1 MQTVVRSFLAYEL
14 TESAAVLAIITAAQ
28 VVPLLALALF
38 GGAVADRVDRRR
50 LLQACQGATLVATL
64 FVAVS
69 ITTNTVTWYHLL
81 ASGMVHG
88 GVWAFMSPARQGLI
102 KDLVGRRGLANAIAL
117 TGAGLS
123 TVSLAAPAVGGL
135 LYAYLGPAGVSYLS
149 AGVVLVSVILIGFI
163 PKQAQA
169 AGDRRANVVD
179 DIRTGLAYMRQ
190 DTLLLVIIG
199 TVVATMMLVHPVMTL
214 LPVLTAEVF
223 DRGSDAYGLLVS
235 MLGVGSLVGSLAA
248 AWLGRW
254 RRGLLLVGGNIAAGA
269 ALVALASVP
278 LWYAALP
285 IMVVVGL
292 SEAGRRALSQALIM
306 ERADDAHQGRVISV
320 YTMSFGLTPIGV
332 LPAGVRR
339 RVHRHR
345 PHNSRTRRHHAGGV
359 RAGGRYPETPPRAQL
374 RHPHGTGSRSR
385 QGNSGGG
392 PLLLL
397 PTAGRDP
404 HRRSPRPQR
413 VRPHRVAAWT
423 GHASTR
429 PPVAATV
436 QPSWITAT
444 GSRRVWASTT
454 IRPTSTW
461 PGRH

>member
-1 MQTVVRSFLAYEL
+1 MSSEPGSDGGDAPRAAPGPPPRSRRPGSLQRRRGLGHTFSSLGNPSYRLLWLAVIFWVAGGHMQTVVRSFLAYEL

-179 DIRTGLAYMRQ
+179 DIQSGLAYMRQ

-332 LPAGVRR
+332 LPAGFAVGYIGIGPTIAALGGIMLA
-339 RVHRHR
+339 V
-345 PHNSRTRRHHAGGV
+345 SALVAGTQK
-359 RAGGRYPETPPRAQL
+359 RL
-374 RHPHGTGSRSR
+374 REL
-385 QGNSGGG
+385 N
-392 PLLLL
+392 
-397 PTAGRDP
+397 
-404 HRRSPRPQR
+404 
-413 VRPHRVAAWT
+413 
-423 GHASTR
+423 
-429 PPVAATV
+429 
-436 QPSWITAT
+436 
-444 GSRRVWASTT
+444 
-454 IRPTSTW
+454 
-461 PGRH
+461 

>member
-1 MQTVVRSFLAYEL
+1 MSSEAGSDGDAPQGAPGPPPRSRRPGSIRRRGGLGYTFSSLANPSYRLLWLAVVFWVAGGHMQMVVRSFLAYEL
-14 TESAAVLAIITAAQ
+14 TRSATVLAIITAAQ
-28 VVPLLALALF
+28 VIPLLALALF

-50 LLQACQGATLVATL
+50 LLQACQLATMVATL

-123 TVSLAAPAVGGL
+123 TVSLAAPALGGL
-135 LYAYLGPAGVSYLS
+135 LYAYLGPEGVSYLS
-149 AGVVLVSVILIGFI
+149 AGVVLISVALIGFI

-169 AGDRRANVVD
+169 ASDKRVNVLE
-179 DIRTGLAYMRQ
+179 DIRSGLSYMKQ
-190 DTLLLVIIG
+190 DTLLIMIIG

-214 LPVLTAEVF
+214 LPVLTTEVF
-223 DRGSDAYGLLVS
+223 DRGSDAYGLLIS

-254 RRGLLLVGGNIAAGA
+254 RRGLLLIGGNIAAGA
-269 ALVALASVP
+269 ALIAVATVP

-285 IMVVVGL
+285 IMVIVGL

-306 ERADDAHQGRVISV
+306 ERADDEHQGRVISV

-332 LPAGVRR
+332 LPAGFAVEQIGIG
-339 RVHRHR
+339 
-345 PHNSRTRRHHAGGV
+345 PTIAALGGIMLAV
-359 RAGGRYPETPPRAQL
+359 SALVAVTQKRL
-374 RHPHGTGSRSR
+374 RDL
-385 QGNSGGG
+385 N
-392 PLLLL
+392 
-397 PTAGRDP
+397 
-404 HRRSPRPQR
+404 
-413 VRPHRVAAWT
+413 
-423 GHASTR
+423 
-429 PPVAATV
+429 
-436 QPSWITAT
+436 
-444 GSRRVWASTT
+444 
-454 IRPTSTW
+454 
-461 PGRH
+461 

>member
-1 MQTVVRSFLAYEL
+1 MSSEAGSDGGDAPRDAPGPPPRSRRPGSVRRGGSLSYTFRSLSNPGYRLLWLAVVFWVAGSHMQSVVRSFLAYEL
-14 TESAAVLAIITAAQ
+14 TKSAAVLAIITAAQ
-28 VVPLLALALF
+28 VIPLLALALF
-38 GGAVADRVDRRR
+38 GGAVADRMDRRR
-50 LLQACQGATLVATL
+50 LLQACQLATMVATL

-123 TVSLAAPAVGGL
+123 TVSLAAPAVG
-135 LYAYLGPAGVSYLS
+135 V
-149 AGVVLVSVILIGFI
+149 IGFI

-169 AGDRRANVVD
+169 TGDRRANVVD
-179 DIRTGLAYMRQ
+179 DIRSGLSYMRQ
-190 DTLLLVIIG
+190 DTLLLMIIG
-199 TVVATMMLVHPVMTL
+199 TVVATMMLVQPVMTL
-214 LPVLTAEVF
+214 LPVLTTEVF

-254 RRGLLLVGGNIAAGA
+254 HRGLLLVGGNIAAGA

-306 ERADDAHQGRVISV
+306 ERVDDEHQGRVISV

-332 LPAGVRR
+332 LPAGFAVERIGIGPTIAALGGIMLA
-339 RVHRHR
+339 V
-345 PHNSRTRRHHAGGV
+345 SALVAG
-359 RAGGRYPETPPRAQL
+359 TQKSL
-374 RHPHGTGSRSR
+374 RE
-385 QGNSGGG
+385 
-392 PLLLL
+392 L
-397 PTAGRDP
+397 D
-404 HRRSPRPQR
+404 
-413 VRPHRVAAWT
+413 
-423 GHASTR
+423 
-429 PPVAATV
+429 
-436 QPSWITAT
+436 
-444 GSRRVWASTT
+444 
-454 IRPTSTW
+454 
-461 PGRH
+461 